1 VKDSV
6 AVTAQPMLFSRGLL
20 SDYRWHFAPDDLS
33 SEDQG
38 LIGGLFDLLHRVSYY
53 QGSAREK
60 NAFLLLPLRSGLYLL
75 SFGESQRR
83 DRQDRA
89 ICELMGLRFAS
100 ESAAWVKANLSQVLQ
115 HWYGLCSFH
124 DVTAPP
130 ASLND
135 ALDSREGTQTGG
147 ALELDV
153 SVLAALPT
161 AAKPLRLGQLA
172 TVQNALE
179 RIKKLRRLPRMLL
192 IEPLEPEERRRFGE
206 FEALVSDEGIHKFPL
221 EEGSKD
227 PLSATGSPSLSAPIA
242 QSRRTADPEYGTPK
256 GKTFDKSS
264 DRTSDKPKKADSSAE
279 KALKKS
285 LEQQE
290 ELMLRVK
297 RLEQEVRVVRSSR
310 IWAML
315 AFVLA
320 LLGAA
325 AAGFSFLEVQKFK
338 ADQADMNQVI
348 LELKDRVGQQGAQ
361 LEKLREDFLTGKGNG
376 GKGIPKAPQ

>member
-1 VKDSV
+1 MKDSV

-100 ESAAWVKANLSQVLQ
+100 ESASWVKANLAQVLN

-227 PLSATGSPSLSAPIA
+227 PLSATAPPSLSAPIA
-242 QSRRTADPEYGTPK
+242 QSRRTSDPEYGTPK

-264 DRTSDKPKKADSSAE
+264 DKSKKADSSSE
-279 KALKKS
+279 KAIKKS

-290 ELMLRVK
+290 ELMLRLK
-297 RLEQEVRVVRSSR
+297 RLEQEVGVVRGAR
-310 IWAML
+310 LWAVL
-315 AFVLA
+315 ALILA

-325 AAGFSFLEVQKFK
+325 AAGFSFLEVQNFK
-338 ADQADMNQVI
+338 ADQADMNQVV
-348 LELKDRVGQQGAQ
+348 LELKDRVGQQGVQ
-361 LEKLREDFLTGKGNG
+361 LEKLREDFLIGKGNG
-376 GKGIPKAPQ
+376 GKEIPKAPQ